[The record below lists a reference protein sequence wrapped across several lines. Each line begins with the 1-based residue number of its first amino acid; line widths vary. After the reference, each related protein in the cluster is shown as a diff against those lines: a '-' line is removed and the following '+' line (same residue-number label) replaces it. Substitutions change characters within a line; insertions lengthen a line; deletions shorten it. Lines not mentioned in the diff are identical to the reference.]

1 MTKDRCSIVCPH
13 FGLPLELSV
22 STSGARAHTTHW
34 AAFLFC
40 HLFLLMNTPRA
51 VLQSPQT
58 TPSSL
63 SSLLSGRIQVLTVSV
78 LMMTTPLFAET
89 APKDAD
95 KKTPLPADVP
105 GQVLA
110 QTFE

>member
-1 MTKDRCSIVCPH
+1 MSSLRTSSGIIRINIWCSR
-13 FGLPLELSV
+13 
-22 STSGARAHTTHW
+22 THTTHW

-51 VLQSPQT
+51 VLQSPHT

-63 SSLLSGRIQVLTVSV
+63 SSLLSGRIQVLSASV

-89 APKDAD
+89 APKDPN
-95 KKTPLPADVP
+95 KKTPPPAHVP